1 MSRHDIKAKV
11 SAKSPLET
19 IKRTLSYLRG
29 SKRALSLAFLM
40 NILVTGLTIYSMK
53 LMGEVV
59 DTYIIHFDK
68 QGLLKVA
75 LFLLGLFCV
84 TALFSYLEMRLTA
97 FLAQRLAYT
106 LRKDLFSHL
115 LYLPMRY
122 FDKNKSGD
130 IMSRFTNDVDNVNT
144 TLSQSIT
151 AFLEAGISLVG
162 MMLAMLLL
170 SPVLSFYALLIIP
183 LTLISTKIVVKYSRL
198 FFQAYQKRLGTLN
211 AHIEEELSAQKM
223 LRLYNHKEESLRVFY
238 EQNEALTST
247 YFKAQSLS
255 ALSPLMSFINN
266 FAYLLVT
273 VIGAIFI
280 LDGKAGLTVGVLFTF
295 LLYMR
300 RFARPLN
307 DLATLFNSI
316 QSGLAG
322 AERIFELLDEALEET
337 EEGLESYQYQGG
349 EITFDEVSF
358 SYEEAKILD
367 KLSFTIY
374 GGKRVA
380 LVGATGSGKT
390 TIASLIARFY
400 EIDEGRL
407 LIDGKDIRGFSRK
420 SLREMISFVPQDSV
434 LFESSVYDNIRYAK
448 PSATKAEVMA
458 LLERLGVEGL
468 FSALPEGL
476 DTMVTEGGQNLSK
489 GMRQLVAIS
498 RSALSDSPILVLDEA
513 TSNIDTKTE
522 KTIQNALDELT
533 KGRTSLIIA
542 HRLAT
547 IREADHILVLDHG
560 KLLEEGNHKNLIEK
574 NGHYAEMV
582 KALV

>member
-11 SAKSPLET
+11 TAKSPTET
-19 IKRTLSYLRG
+19 IKRTLSYLKG
-29 SKRALSLAFLM
+29 SKKALSLAFLL
-40 NILVTGLTIYSMK
+40 NIVVTVLTIYSMK

-59 DTYIIHFDK
+59 DTYIIDFDEN
-68 QGLLKVA
+68 GLLKVV
-75 LFLLGLFCV
+75 LFLLGLFSM
-84 TALFSYLEMRLTA
+84 TSLFSYLEMRLTA

-162 MMLAMLLL
+162 MMIAMLLL
-170 SPVLSFYALLIIP
+170 SPILSFYALLIIP

-198 FFQAYQKRLGTLN
+198 FFQSYQKRLGELN

-223 LRLYNHKEESLRVFY
+223 LRLYNHKEESLKVFY
-238 EQNEALTST
+238 AQNEALTST

-273 VIGAIFI
+273 VLGAIFI
-280 LDGKAGLTVGVLFTF
+280 LDGKAGLTIGALFTF

-322 AERIFELLDEALEET
+322 AERIFELLDETLEET
-337 EEGLESYQYQGG
+337 EKNLEAYHYQGG
-349 EITFDEVSF
+349 EITFDKVSF
-358 SYEEAKILD
+358 AYEEAMILD
-367 KLSFTIY
+367 ELSFTIY

-400 EIDEGRL
+400 EIDKGKL
-407 LIDGKDIRGFSRK
+407 LIDGQDIRRFSRK
-420 SLREMISFVPQDSV
+420 SLREMISFVPQDSI
-434 LFESSVYDNIRYAK
+434 LFEDSVYDNIRYAK
-448 PSATKAEVMA
+448 PSASKEEVLT
-458 LLERLGVEGL
+458 LLDKLGVRAL
-468 FSALPEGL
+468 FEALPEGL
-476 DTMVTEGGQNLSK
+476 ETKVTEGGQNLSK

-498 RSALSDSPILVLDEA
+498 RSALADSPILVLDEA

-522 KTIQNALDELT
+522 KTIQNALLELT

-547 IREADHILVLDHG
+547 IREADHILVLDSG
-560 KLLEEGNHKNLIEK
+560 KLLEEGNHHSLMAK
-574 NGHYAEMV
+574 NGHYAQMV
-582 KALV
+582 RALK